1 MAGRSLSALFQM
13 PPTSQSSFME
23 KLCSRTSDIAHR
35 SEHACAKE
43 EKHLICVCVCVCVIL
58 TPSEAFFVFL
68 PSTYEDV
75 VHSQRDHRHKRACGA
90 CQPFSLDS
98 SWHCLACCHLDPTC
112 CRALLYI

>member
-1 MAGRSLSALFQM
+1 MAGRSLSTLFQM
-13 PPTSQSSFME
+13 PPTSQSTFME
-23 KLCSRTSDIAHR
+23 KLCSRTSDIAHC

-43 EKHLICVCVCVCVIL
+43 EKHLICVCVCR
-58 TPSEAFFVFL
+58 FFLFL

-90 CQPFSLDS
+90 CQPFSSDS

>member
-1 MAGRSLSALFQM
+1 MAGRSRSTLFQM
-13 PPTSQSSFME
+13 PPTSQSSFMK
-23 KLCSRTSDIAHR
+23 KLCSRTSDIAHC

-43 EKHLICVCVCVCVIL
+43 ENHLICVCVCHFSAKQSVSL
-58 TPSEAFFVFL
+58 FL

-75 VHSQRDHRHKRACGA
+75 VHSQRDHRHKRACP
-90 CQPFSLDS
+90 PFSSDS